1 MTYDHWKTTNPADAE
16 LGPAPESEPC
26 PYCGGDESKCDYDLV
41 TDRCSQI
48 TSVDAPPPDLR
59 DALEADGEK
68 LRALTGEDHGPHFC
82 EDFTE

>member
-16 LGPAPESEPC
+16 LGPAP
-26 PYCGGDESKCDYDLV
+26 DYDLV